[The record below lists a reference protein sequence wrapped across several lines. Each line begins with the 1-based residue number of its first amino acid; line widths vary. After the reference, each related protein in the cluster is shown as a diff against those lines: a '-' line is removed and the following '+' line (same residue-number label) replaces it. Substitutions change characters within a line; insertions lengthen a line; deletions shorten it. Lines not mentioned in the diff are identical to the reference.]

1 MAWVQILVILITSC
15 EIGKLI
21 FLCLRPHV
29 YNMEMLVIIP
39 ESPCS
44 LFDPNDNT
52 RRPMLR
58 QVLLMGL
65 MTVIGVR

>member
-15 EIGKLI
+15 EMGKLT

-44 LFDPNDNT
+44 SFDPNDNIG
-52 RRPMLR
+52 RPMLR
-58 QVLLMGL
+58 QALLTGL

>member
-39 ESPCS
+39 ESPS
-44 LFDPNDNT
+44 FSFDPNDNT
-52 RRPMLR
+52 GRPMLR
-58 QVLLMGL
+58 QALLTGL
-65 MTVIGVR
+65 TTVIGIR

>member
-1 MAWVQILVILITSC
+1 MAWVQILVILISSC

-39 ESPCS
+39 KSPCS
-44 LFDPNDNT
+44 SFDPNDNT
-52 RRPMLR
+52 GRPKLG
-58 QVLLMGL
+58 QALLTGL